1 VHIFL
6 PTNDGSGHSYVKCM
20 LCSDI
25 RRGSQLIGIIE
36 GKADGPVSEKRWR
49 TPRQ

>member
-6 PTNDGSGHSYVKCM
+6 PTNDGSGHSYVNCT